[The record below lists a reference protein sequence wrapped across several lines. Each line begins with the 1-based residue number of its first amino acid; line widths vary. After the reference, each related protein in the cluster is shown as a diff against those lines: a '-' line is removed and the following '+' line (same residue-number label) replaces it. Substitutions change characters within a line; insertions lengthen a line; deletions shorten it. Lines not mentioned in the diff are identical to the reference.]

1 MRNNK
6 KRFIYMLGIGLL
18 ISSIFLG
25 FIIRRP
31 PHGYLQPTF
40 FILIATFII
49 IEGNLR
55 IDSLLNKKISWF
67 ENPKRRIFFQFGL
80 ASIFT
85 ISSVILCLRI
95 AHYFIDKDGKSPHGI
110 FNDPILIPGILVTI
124 IVLLVDIGIQFYK
137 SLQVS
142 LLETEKHKAE
152 SAIAQLQNLKN
163 QINPHFLFNN
173 LSILSAL
180 VYKGDRKAV
189 EFINEFSQ
197 VYRYALANDKIELVS
212 LEEELSFLNHY
223 IYLLSIR
230 FEKGIDFNFAID
242 NKKKDFF
249 ILPMCLQMLVENVI
263 QHNEI
268 SIQKPLTVAIYTT
281 DNSLVIEN
289 KIQLRRQKEESSQ
302 IGLENIKRRFSHFC
316 DEEVIVLNDG
326 NYFKVILPL
335 ISKR

>member
-31 PHGYLQPTF
+31 PNGYLQPTF

-55 IDSLLNKKISWF
+55 IDALLNHKFKWF
-67 ENPKRRIFFQFGL
+67 ENPKKRILFQFGF
-80 ASIFT
+80 ASFFT
-85 ISSVILCLRI
+85 ITAVILIIRI
-95 AHYFIDKDGKSPHGI
+95 AHFFIDKDGKSPHGM
-110 FNDPILIPGILVTI
+110 FNDPLLIPGILVSI
-124 IVLLVDIGIQFYK
+124 IVLLIDIGIQFYR
-137 SLQVS
+137 SLQAT
-142 LLETEKHKAE
+142 LLETEKHKSE

-197 VYRYALANDKIELVS
+197 VYRYVLSNEKTELVS
-212 LEEELSFLNHY
+212 LNDELTFLNHY

-230 FEKGIDFNFAID
+230 FEKGINFNITID
-242 NKKKDFF
+242 NNQRDLF
-249 ILPMCLQMLVENVI
+249 IIPMCLQILVENTI

-268 SIQKPLTVAIYTT
+268 SIHKPLTVEIYTSK
-281 DNSLVIEN
+281 NSLIIEN

-302 IGLENIKRRFSHFC
+302 IGLENIKKRFAYFTNI
-316 DEEVIVLNDG
+316 EVEISNDG
-326 NYFKVILPL
+326 NNFKVILPL
-335 ISKR
+335 ISKK

>member
-25 FIIRRP
+25 IIIRMP
-31 PHGYLQPTF
+31 PHGYLPPTI
-40 FILIATFII
+40 FIVIATFII

-55 IDSLLNKKISWF
+55 IDALLNQKIKWF
-67 ENPKRRIFFQFGL
+67 ENPKKRILFQFIF
-80 ASIFT
+80 ASFFT
-85 ISSVILCLRI
+85 ITSVILIIRI
-95 AHYFIDKDGKSPHGI
+95 AHFFIDKDGISPHGI
-110 FNDPILIPGILVTI
+110 FNDPILIPGILISI
-124 IVLLVDIGIQFYK
+124 IVILIDIGIQFYS
-137 SLQVS
+137 SLQAT
-142 LLETEKHKAE
+142 LLQTEKHKAE
-152 SAIAQLQNLKN
+152 SALAQLQNLKN

-197 VYRYALANDKIELVS
+197 VYRYALAHDKIELVS

-230 FEKGIDFNFAID
+230 FETGIDFNISIEGKQ
-242 NKKKDFF
+242 NVLH

-268 SIQKPLTVAIYTT
+268 SIQKPLTVLIYSTP
-281 DNSLVIEN
+281 NSLIIQN
-289 KIQLRRQKEESSQ
+289 KIQLRRQKEESSK
-302 IGLENIKRRFSHFC
+302 IGLENIKRRFSHFTK
-316 DEEVIVLNDG
+316 EEVVISNDG
-326 NYFKVILPL
+326 NNFKVILPL

>member
-1 MRNNK
+1 M
-6 KRFIYMLGIGLL
+6 RFIYMLGIGLL

-25 FIIRRP
+25 FIIPKP
-31 PHGYLQPTF
+31 PHGYLLPTF
-40 FILIATFII
+40 FIVIATFII
-49 IEGNLR
+49 VEGNLR
-55 IDSLLNKKISWF
+55 IDALLNKRISWF
-67 ENPKRRIFFQFGL
+67 VKPKKRILYQFSL
-80 ASIFT
+80 AFIFT
-85 ISSVILCLRI
+85 VLSVILLIRI
-95 AHYFIDKDGKSPHGI
+95 AHYYIDKGGKSPHGI

-137 SLQVS
+137 SLQET
-142 LLETEKHKAE
+142 LIETEKHKAE

-197 VYRYALANDKIELVS
+197 VYRYALSNDKTELVS
-212 LEEELSFLNHY
+212 LNDELTFLNHY

-230 FEKGIDFNFAID
+230 FETGIKFEISIE
-242 NKKKDFF
+242 NKHKELF

-268 SIQKPLTVAIYTT
+268 SIQKPLTVFIFSSE
-281 DNSLVIEN
+281 NSLIIEN

-302 IGLENIKRRFSHFC
+302 IGLENIKRRFAHFT
-316 DEEVIVLNDG
+316 EEKVFISTEG
-326 NYFKVILPL
+326 NSFKVILPL

>member
-1 MRNNK
+1 MLNNK
-6 KRFIYMLGIGLL
+6 KRFIYMLGIGVL
-18 ISSIFLG
+18 ISSTFLG
-25 FIIRRP
+25 FILRRSSQ
-31 PHGYLQPTF
+31 GYLLPTF
-40 FILIATFII
+40 FILIATFIV

-55 IDSLLNKKISWF
+55 IDALFNQKYNWF
-67 ENPKRRIFFQFGL
+67 ENPKKRILLQFGF
-80 ASIFT
+80 ASFFT
-85 ISSVILCLRI
+85 ISSVVFIIRI
-95 AHYFIDKDGKSPHGI
+95 AHFFIDKDGKSPHGM
-110 FNDPILIPGILVTI
+110 FNDPLLIPGILVTI
-124 IVLLVDIGIQFYK
+124 IILLVDIGIQFYK
-137 SLQVS
+137 SLQFT
-142 LLETEKHKAE
+142 LLETEKYKAE

-189 EFINEFSQ
+189 DFINEFSQ
-197 VYRYALANDKIELVS
+197 VYRYVLANDKVELVS
-212 LEEELSFLNHY
+212 LDEELSFLQHY

-230 FEKGIDFNFAID
+230 FETGIDFNIAID
-242 NKKKDFF
+242 NKQKELF

-281 DNSLVIEN
+281 NNSLIIEN

-302 IGLENIKRRFSHFC
+302 IGLENIKRRFLHFS
-316 DEEVIVLNDG
+316 EEDVQVLNDG
-326 NYFKVILPL
+326 NHFKVILPL

>member
-1 MRNNK
+1 
-6 KRFIYMLGIGLL
+6 MLGIGLL

-25 FIIRRP
+25 FIISKP
-31 PHGYLQPTF
+31 PHGYLPPTF
-40 FILIATFII
+40 FIVIATFII

-55 IDSLLNKKISWF
+55 IDALLNQRISWF
-67 ENPKRRIFFQFGL
+67 VNPKKRILYQFSL
-80 ASIFT
+80 AFIFT
-85 ISSVILCLRI
+85 VLSVILLIRI

-137 SLQVS
+137 SLQAT

-197 VYRYALANDKIELVS
+197 VYRYALSNDKTELVS
-212 LEEELSFLNHY
+212 LNDEITFLNHY

-230 FEKGIDFNFAID
+230 FETGINFEISIE
-242 NKKKDFF
+242 NKHKELF

-268 SIQKPLTVAIYTT
+268 SIQKPLTVFIFSSE
-281 DNSLVIEN
+281 NSLIIEN

-302 IGLENIKRRFSHFC
+302 IGLENIKRRFAHFT
-316 DEEVIVLNDG
+316 EEKVHISTEG
-326 NYFKVILPL
+326 NSFKVILPL

>member
-1 MRNNK
+1 
-6 KRFIYMLGIGLL
+6 MLGIGLL

-25 FIIRRP
+25 FIISKP
-31 PHGYLQPTF
+31 PHGYLHPTF
-40 FILIATFII
+40 FIVIATFII

-55 IDSLLNKKISWF
+55 IDALLNQRISWF
-67 ENPKRRIFFQFGL
+67 VNPKKRILYQFSL
-80 ASIFT
+80 AFIFT
-85 ISSVILCLRI
+85 VLSVILLIRI
-95 AHYFIDKDGKSPHGI
+95 AHYYIDKGGKSPHGI

-137 SLQVS
+137 SLQET
-142 LLETEKHKAE
+142 LIETEKHKAE

-197 VYRYALANDKIELVS
+197 VYRYALSNDKTELVS
-212 LEEELSFLNHY
+212 LNDEITFLNHY

-230 FEKGIDFNFAID
+230 FETGINFEISIE
-242 NKKKDFF
+242 NKHKELF

-268 SIQKPLTVAIYTT
+268 SIQKPLTVFIFSSE
-281 DNSLVIEN
+281 NSLIIEN

-302 IGLENIKRRFSHFC
+302 IGLENIKRRFAHFT
-316 DEEVIVLNDG
+316 EEKVHISTEG
-326 NYFKVILPL
+326 NSFKVILPL

>member
-55 IDSLLNKKISWF
+55 IDALLNKKISWF
-67 ENPKRRIFFQFGL
+67 ENPKKRILFQFGF
-80 ASIFT
+80 ASFFT
-85 ISSVILCLRI
+85 ITAVILIIRM
-95 AHYFIDKDGKSPHGI
+95 AHFFIDKDGKSPHGI

-124 IVLLVDIGIQFYK
+124 IVILVDIGIQFYK
-137 SLQVS
+137 SLQAT

-152 SAIAQLQNLKN
+152 SAIAQLHNLKN

-197 VYRYALANDKIELVS
+197 VYRYVLSNEKTELVS
-212 LEEELSFLNHY
+212 LNDELTFLNHY

-230 FEKGIDFNFAID
+230 FEKGINFNISID
-242 NKKKDFF
+242 NNQRDLF
-249 ILPMCLQMLVENVI
+249 IIPMCLQILVENTI

-268 SIQKPLTVAIYTT
+268 SIHKPLTVEIYTSK
-281 DNSLVIEN
+281 NSLIIEN

-302 IGLENIKRRFSHFC
+302 IGLENIKKRFAYFTNI
-316 DEEVIVLNDG
+316 EVEISNDG
-326 NYFKVILPL
+326 NNFKVILPL
-335 ISKR
+335 ISKI

>member
-1 MRNNK
+1 
-6 KRFIYMLGIGLL
+6 MLGIGLL

-55 IDSLLNKKISWF
+55 IDALLNKKISWF
-67 ENPKRRIFFQFGL
+67 ENPKKRILFQFGF
-80 ASIFT
+80 ASFFT
-85 ISSVILCLRI
+85 ITAVILIIRM
-95 AHYFIDKDGKSPHGI
+95 AHFFIDKDGKSPHGI

-124 IVLLVDIGIQFYK
+124 IVILVDIGIQFYK
-137 SLQVS
+137 SLQAT

-152 SAIAQLQNLKN
+152 SAIAQLHNLKN

-197 VYRYALANDKIELVS
+197 VYRYVLSNEKTELVS
-212 LEEELSFLNHY
+212 LNDELTFLNHY

-230 FEKGIDFNFAID
+230 FEKGINFNISID
-242 NKKKDFF
+242 NNQRDLF
-249 ILPMCLQMLVENVI
+249 IIPMCLQILVENTI

-268 SIQKPLTVAIYTT
+268 SIHKPLTVEIYTSK
-281 DNSLVIEN
+281 NSLIIEN

-302 IGLENIKRRFSHFC
+302 IGLENIKKRFAYFTNI
-316 DEEVIVLNDG
+316 EVEISNDG
-326 NYFKVILPL
+326 NNFKVILPL
-335 ISKR
+335 ISKI